1 MSRLDR
7 EHDVIELA
15 RELGL
20 SGKPVEAIVGFC
32 QSRIDGW
39 VADVGGVRSVD
50 QLEALVTERL
60 QTVFEEFWSDDQLTD
75 AIKKYTSQG
84 EGAFA
89 SLRTQLDG
97 DTFGSLME
105 RRNIQGDACD
115 RYVAFIDCRRKK
127 GTRRFFTRWHEI
139 AHVLTLTQQVELP
152 AHRSTNHPI
161 ERLMDE
167 VAGQV
172 GFYDPLFRPIMAKY
186 HQNDRLSFS
195 TVDAIR
201 QDYCSEAS
209 FQATL
214 FACQR
219 RLPTPV
225 IYIEAQMGYKA
236 GEQRQLNS
244 KQMTLFEEDP
254 PEAKLRV
261 SMTVP
266 NAAATNRNLQIIQ
279 KMRVPESSVIHRLF
293 TNGEEESSG
302 QENLNAWE
310 FSGGGSLA
318 ECDVWIEARRLP
330 DQVIA
335 IVQPM

>member
-266 NAAATNRNLQIIQ
+266 NAAATNRKFQIIQ
-279 KMRVPESSVIHRLF
+279 KMRVPESSVIHCLF
-293 TNGEEESSG
+293 TNDEEESSG